1 MEVSQS
7 GSPKV
12 ADVIVNDVRKSFGK
26 LEAVKG
32 VSFQVRSGEFVT
44 LLGPSGCG
52 KTTTLRMI
60 AGLERPDAGE
70 IRVGEHVLND
80 AARGVFVQPE
90 RRHMGMV
97 FQTYAIW
104 PHMTVFQNVAFPLEE
119 QRVNRS
125 EVRERVSRMLA
136 MVGLEE
142 YINVPAPNLS
152 GGQQQ
157 RVALARAL
165 VTDPEVLLLDEPLS
179 NLDARLREQMRFEIR
194 ETQVR
199 LGITTIFVTHDQLEA
214 MTMSDQVIVMQAGR
228 IEQHGTPREV
238 YNQPRT
244 RQVMDFLGQVNH
256 LPGRVQALE
265 GGLYACYEGGK
276 LAVPLFGDTWNV
288 GEPVSIAF
296 RSESVCLS
304 PPSGRGLVGTID
316 AATFIGSAIEYVV
329 RVGTT
334 RIRVAGSNA
343 DSLSPG
349 DTVELQIAPRGI
361 QTWKLATGG

>member
-1 MEVSQS
+1 MEVSQR
-7 GSPKV
+7 GSAKG
-12 ADVIVNDVRKSFGK
+12 ADVVVSDVRKSFGK

-32 VSFQVRSGEFVT
+32 VSFRVRSGEFVT

-60 AGLERPDAGE
+60 AGLERPDAGD
-70 IRVGEHVLND
+70 IRVGDRVLSD
-80 AARGVFVQPE
+80 AARGVFVPPE
-90 RRHMGMV
+90 KRHMGMV

-119 QRVNRS
+119 QRVHRS

-142 YINVPAPNLS
+142 YLNVPAPNLS

-238 YNQPRT
+238 YDQPRT

-256 LPGRVQALE
+256 LPGHVQALE
-265 GGLYACYEGGK
+265 GGLYACYDGGK
-276 LAVPLFGDTWNV
+276 LAVPLSGDNWEP
-288 GEPVSIAF
+288 GEAVSIAF
-296 RSESVCLS
+296 RSESACLS
-304 PPSGRGLVGTID
+304 VPTGRGLVGTID
-316 AATFIGSAIEYVV
+316 AATFVGSAIEYVV
-329 RVGTT
+329 VVGTT
-334 RIRVAGSNA
+334 RIRVSGSNA
-343 DSLSPG
+343 DALSPG
-349 DTVELQIAPRGI
+349 ETVELQIAPRGI

>member
-1 MEVSQS
+1 MGVSRA
-7 GSPKV
+7 GSARG
-12 ADVIVNDVRKSFGK
+12 ADVVITDVRKSFGK

-32 VSFQVRSGEFVT
+32 VSFRVRSGEFLT

-60 AGLERPDAGE
+60 AGLEHPDAGE
-70 IRVGEHVLND
+70 IRVGDRVLSNP
-80 AARGVFVQPE
+80 AGGVFVPPE
-90 RRHMGMV
+90 KRHMGMV

-104 PHMTVFQNVAFPLEE
+104 PHMTVFQNVAFPLQE

-125 EVRERVSRMLA
+125 EIRERVGRMLA
-136 MVGLEE
+136 LVGLEE

-199 LGITTIFVTHDQLEA
+199 LGITTVFVTHDQLEA
-214 MTMSDQVIVMQAGR
+214 MTMSDEVIVMQAGR

-238 YNQPRT
+238 YDQPST
-244 RQVMDFLGQVNH
+244 SQVMDFLGQVNH
-256 LPGRVQALE
+256 LTGQVQMLN
-265 GGLYACYEGGK
+265 GSLYACYDGDK
-276 LAVPLFGDTWNV
+276 LAVPLDGDNWKV

-296 RSESVCLS
+296 RSESACISV
-304 PPSGRGLVGTID
+304 PTGHGLVGTIGT
-316 AATFIGSAIEYVV
+316 ATFVGNAIEYVV
-329 RVGTT
+329 VIGNS
-334 RIRVAGSNA
+334 RIRVSGSTA
-343 DSLSPG
+343 DALSPG
-349 DTVELQIAPRGI
+349 DRVELLISPRGI
-361 QTWKLATGG
+361 QTWKLGAGG